1 MDPLDRLRI
10 YLRAPLFATRK
21 DPHVPPTA
29 VILDGQVVAR
39 GDGALTVRVHA
50 WADVNGLPL
59 PGSGQLVFLPIS
71 KIDHA
76 VVLEAG

>member
-39 GDGALTVRVHA
+39 GDGALTVRVSA
-50 WADVNGLPL
+50 WADVNGQPL
-59 PGSGQLVFLPIS
+59 PGSGQLVVLPVS

-76 VVLEAG
+76 VVLEEG